1 MIIIKK
7 ADEEG
12 IRTLSKKLLSLL
24 EDKSSKLYQD
34 NITKFGIPDEYVK
47 RAFSENMLLKATETG
62 KSTFYLALE
71 DKEIVG
77 FAQIIQ
83 QDAKTIELDRIIV
96 FFPRKGIGTQLLKE
110 IIQDQ
115 KQNGVK
121 NIIVATGKEE
131 DHARQFYEKNG
142 FKQVDEKIMDTPWGN
157 KLTIIIYNLNLEN

>member
-1 MIIIKK
+1 LITIKK

-12 IRTLSKKLLSLL
+12 IRILSKKLLSLL

-47 RAFSENMLLKATETG
+47 RAFSENTLIKATETG

-142 FKQVDEKIMDTPWGN
+142 FKQVDEKIIDTPWGS